1 MRRGEVYLCHKM
13 RNLST
18 LLNKLTYSI
27 LLAGHK
33 TCPPDWNRKG
43 KRPKFHS
50 LWYITKGHGEVVI
63 NGKKH
68 KLHPGKLVVFT
79 PQMICDKKST
89 RVHPLEFYFVRF
101 SYAMAYEEKDD
112 WHFKH
117 AHDVTFPLQG
127 VYTISNQSAVIV
139 LLEKLNSLTNKHGST
154 VNMQQKIVF
163 QELLLSFVED
173 FHSQMLNG
181 DSKKAIEGTI
191 EYMVNHYK
199 NTITLSELAQIAG
212 LSVSHYSRLFKK
224 YIGLT
229 PIEYLTH
236 LRIKRAKELL
246 VLSDV
251 KVKEVSQN
259 VGYTDELYFSRTFKR
274 IAGVSPSQFCEDQR
288 NLDATEKRTI

>member
-1 MRRGEVYLCHKM
+1 MCNKM
-13 RNLST
+13 SNLSLT
-18 LLNKLTYSI
+18 LNKLTFSL

-33 TCPPDWNRKG
+33 SCPPNWIRKG

-50 LWYITKGHGEVVI
+50 LWYITKGYGEVVI

-68 KLHPGKLVVFT
+68 KLQPGKLVVFT
-79 PQMICDKKST
+79 PQMICDKKAA

-101 SYAMAYEEKDD
+101 SYAMAFEEKDS
-112 WHFKH
+112 WQFKH
-117 AHDVTFPLQG
+117 AHEVTFPLQG
-127 VYTISNQSAVIV
+127 VYTISNHSAVIV
-139 LLEKLNSLTNKHGST
+139 LLEQLNSLSNKHGST

-163 QELLLSFVED
+163 QELLLTFVED
-173 FHSQMLNG
+173 FQSQMLNG

-191 EYMVNHYK
+191 DYMVNHYK
-199 NTITLSELAQIAG
+199 NTITLSELSQIAG

-224 YIGLT
+224 YIGLS

-236 LRIKRAKELL
+236 LRMKRAKELL

-259 VGYTDELYFSRTFKR
+259 VGYEDELYFSRTFKR
-274 IAGVSPSQFCEDQR
+274 IVGVSPSQFCEDQK
-288 NLDATEKRTI
+288 NLRSI